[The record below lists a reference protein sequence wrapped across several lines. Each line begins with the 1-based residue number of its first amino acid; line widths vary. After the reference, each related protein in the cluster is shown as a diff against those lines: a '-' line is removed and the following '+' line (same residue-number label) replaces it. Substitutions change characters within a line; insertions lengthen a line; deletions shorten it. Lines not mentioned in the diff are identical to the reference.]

1 MELIKKFMQFALGN
15 VIILLIGFITT
26 PIITHLVS
34 PEELGK
40 YSLFNTVGNLCV
52 LLCMMGIDQAFI
64 RYYYEENETGRVKL
78 SKIFMVF
85 CVLNT
90 LAISVVFFMLKTQ
103 IAKSLFGIDSY
114 VPAIV
119 LSVFVL
125 FNILYNIVL
134 LQLRIQ
140 QRLNMY
146 NFLHTLQKAGYLIFS
161 IVGSCAGVFGLI
173 SAVIL
178 SYGIVSLMGF
188 LLERKIWFSKNS
200 KQVKL
205 KHNIRELLIFGF
217 PIFFSSIIAWV
228 FQATDKIMIKAFAGF
243 SELGI
248 YSSAAEL
255 IIILNAVQSAFATF
269 WIPVAYEHFIKEP
282 NDTCFFTTVNQI
294 ISFLMFVL
302 AIILIS
308 SKEILGVLLGD
319 SYQNAAYVFPSLV
332 FMPIMYTIS
341 ETTVLG
347 INFKKKTIYHIW
359 ISIISATSN
368 IILNVLLIPFFG
380 AKGAAMATGL
390 AYFIHWGGRTFFSY
404 KCLKINYGI
413 KKFLVAFMFMYVF
426 AVYASFAD
434 KNIIFIAF
442 VVLLLLCLLYRNVI
456 VKALMMRKN
465 YG

>member
-90 LAISVVFFMLKTQ
+90 LAISVVFFVLKTQ

-140 QRLNMY
+140 QKLNMY

-173 SAVIL
+173 S
-178 SYGIVSLMGF
+178 
-188 LLERKIWFSKNS
+188 
-200 KQVKL
+200 
-205 KHNIRELLIFGF
+205 
-217 PIFFSSIIAWV
+217 
-228 FQATDKIMIKAFAGF
+228 
-243 SELGI
+243 
-248 YSSAAEL
+248 
-255 IIILNAVQSAFATF
+255 
-269 WIPVAYEHFIKEP
+269 
-282 NDTCFFTTVNQI
+282 
-294 ISFLMFVL
+294 
-302 AIILIS
+302 
-308 SKEILGVLLGD
+308 
-319 SYQNAAYVFPSLV
+319 
-332 FMPIMYTIS
+332 
-341 ETTVLG
+341 
-347 INFKKKTIYHIW
+347 
-359 ISIISATSN
+359 
-368 IILNVLLIPFFG
+368 
-380 AKGAAMATGL
+380 
-390 AYFIHWGGRTFFSY
+390 
-404 KCLKINYGI
+404 
-413 KKFLVAFMFMYVF
+413 
-426 AVYASFAD
+426 
-434 KNIIFIAF
+434 
-442 VVLLLLCLLYRNVI
+442 
-456 VKALMMRKN
+456 
-465 YG
+465 